1 MGKQCIYEP
10 SECLE
15 TGGVMSSNKVLI
27 VDDDPE
33 LLKSFQRHFHG
44 VFDLDV
50 APSGMDGIESVN
62 RQGPYTV
69 VISDYRM
76 PGMDGVEFLRRVR
89 DLSPDSIRI
98 ILTGYPDIDT
108 AVKAVNEGRVFR
120 FLTKPVR
127 TEIIA
132 HAITDG
138 IKFYE
143 LEKAERELHSLK
155 RWRKSMEAM
164 ILAFMRLVEA
174 RDPYTAGHQQKV
186 AKLSKAIAEELG
198 LEKVR
203 VEGINMAA
211 AIHDIGKLY
220 VPAEILNRPGKLS
233 KIECDMIKLHSRV
246 AFDILSPID
255 FEYPVA
261 RIIHQHHERMNGS
274 GYPLGLKGDHIL
286 LEARIIAVADV
297 VEAMSSHRPYR
308 PALGL
313 EAALGEISK
322 NKGVLY
328 DPDVAD
334 ICQRLFEAEAFAF
347 EE

>member
-1 MGKQCIYEP
+1 
-10 SECLE
+10 
-15 TGGVMSSNKVLI
+15 
-27 VDDDPE
+27 
-33 LLKSFQRHFHG
+33 
-44 VFDLDV
+44 
-50 APSGMDGIESVN
+50 
-62 RQGPYTV
+62 
-69 VISDYRM
+69 
-76 PGMDGVEFLRRVR
+76 
-89 DLSPDSIRI
+89 
-98 ILTGYPDIDT
+98 
-108 AVKAVNEGRVFR
+108 
-120 FLTKPVR
+120 
-127 TEIIA
+127 
-132 HAITDG
+132 
-138 IKFYE
+138 
-143 LEKAERELHSLK
+143 
-155 RWRKSMEAM
+155 MEAM

-220 VPAEILNRPGKLS
+220 VP
-233 KIECDMIKLHSRV
+233 
-246 AFDILSPID
+246 
-255 FEYPVA
+255 VA

-313 EAALGEISK
+313 EEALGEISK